1 MSQTL
6 ALIVAASVLMMT
18 ALTVIVMVTGGL
30 SDADQGVSSSSCLQ
44 TVQFRCDTSST
55 INAPP
60 NCFSGGEAVANAPA
74 WGTTT
79 GPGDSVECENIGY

>member
-30 SDADQGVSSSSCLQ
+30 SDTDQGVTSSSCLQ
-44 TVQFRCDTSST
+44 TVQFRCDASNE

-60 NCFSGGEAVANAPA
+60 NCFSEGEPVANAPA
-74 WGTTT
+74 WGSAT
-79 GPGDSVECENIGY
+79 GPGDPVECNNIGY

>member
-30 SDADQGVSSSSCLQ
+30 SDTNQGVSSSSCLQ
-44 TVQFRCDTSST
+44 TVQFRCDNSNT

-60 NCFSGGEAVANAPA
+60 NCFSGGEPVANAPA
-74 WGTTT
+74 WGSNT
-79 GPGDSVECENIGY
+79 GPGDSVTCADIGY